1 MRIKI
6 ISGGQT
12 GVDRAALDIA
22 KDLNIKTDGY
32 CPKGRLAEDGII
44 DQKYQLT
51 ETKTSFYQ
59 ERTRKNIDISDGVLI
74 LCTDNKLIGGTGL
87 CLKYAKK
94 KNKKILIIDLNNHIY
109 NNINDFLK
117 WVKTYNLKNINIAG
131 NRESNNQGI
140 YQKTYEFLKECL
152 NLIH

>member
-1 MRIKI
+1 
-6 ISGGQT
+6 
-12 GVDRAALDIA
+12 
-22 KDLNIKTDGY
+22 
-32 CPKGRLAEDGII
+32 
-44 DQKYQLT
+44 
-51 ETKTSFYQ
+51 
-59 ERTRKNIDISDGVLI
+59 
-74 LCTDNKLIGGTGL
+74 
-87 CLKYAKK
+87 